1 MWYDIETNNRIVC
14 IHSFPFRVNLATCV
28 NTFPPT
34 FRFGTATSAYQIEGG
49 WNADGKQTFQYK

>member
-1 MWYDIETNNRIVC
+1 MTYDIETNNIRT
-14 IHSFPFRVNLATCV
+14 HSFSFRLNLATCD

-49 WNADGKQTFQYK
+49 WDADGK